1 MMTLNR
7 VLPGLAFMGAFAVV
21 CLVPALAQ
29 AQAGSEPST
38 ACRLFPLACP
48 GPTPP
53 IPQPLLGA
61 PEEQA
66 EAPPPVQ
73 HAKRRKR
80 AVHKTHAAKPDSQ

>member
-7 VLPGLAFMGAFAVV
+7 VLPGLAFTGMFAVV

-29 AQAGSEPST
+29 AQAGSEPSA

-53 IPQPLLGA
+53 MPQPLLGA

-66 EAPPPVQ
+66 EAPPRVE
-73 HAKRRKR
+73 HAKRRTR
-80 AVHKTHAAKPDSQ
+80 VVHKKHAAKPKGQ